1 MRIKRKILSVPAG
14 DADRRPLR
22 ELHQGKRET
31 ANTATSGQ
39 DTRGCQAT
47 FFRAEKRVTPRWAG
61 GWTRALKVVQPPR
74 AASGRPSCRSSG
86 SERGEPPLGPSSGEG
101 WGADETPRKTRRQA
115 PGGPDT

>member
-31 ANTATSGQ
+31 ANTATSVQ

-47 FFRAEKRVTPRWAG
+47 LFRAEKRVTPRWAG
-61 GWTRALKVVQPPR
+61 GWTRALKGR
-74 AASGRPSCRSSG
+74 AATSGGFWEAQMPELRVREG
-86 SERGEPPLGPSSGEG
+86 RATTGTEFRGGVGC
-101 WGADETPRKTRRQA
+101 
-115 PGGPDT
+115 